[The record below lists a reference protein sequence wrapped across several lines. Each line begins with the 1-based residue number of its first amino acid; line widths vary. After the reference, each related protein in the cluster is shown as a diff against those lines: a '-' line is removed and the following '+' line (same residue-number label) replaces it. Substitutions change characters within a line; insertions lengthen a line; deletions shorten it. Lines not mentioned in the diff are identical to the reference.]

1 MPNINHI
8 SIWACPVCKLP
19 LSKLLSSSAKNTDQQ
34 WLCANQHSFDTAK
47 EGYINLLLSHQK
59 RSFSPGDTKLMVS
72 SRQDFLA
79 EGHYEPLS
87 KKIISL
93 LDKYLATNSVLL
105 DSGCGEG
112 YYLRQLLTQRDDIHI
127 FGIDI
132 SKEAA
137 KVISR
142 QIKNSYFA
150 VASSFDLPILTNSVD
165 CLLRIFAPGDDAEA
179 ARILKETGT
188 LVVVSAGPKHL
199 LSLKKLLYQEAKEH
213 LPHDNLENFLL
224 LNEKKFS
231 YQIEIK
237 SAEKI
242 NQLVAMTP
250 LYWRTS
256 KLAQASLNELES
268 LSTEVDF
275 IIKIYKP
282 IKNNAW
288 NNASIKI

>member
-1 MPNINHI
+1 MPNIKHL

-19 LSKLLSSSAKNTDQQ
+19 LSNPLSSSGKNIDRQ

-59 RSFSPGDTKLMVS
+59 RSSSPGDTKLMVN
-72 SRQDFLA
+72 SRQAFLA
-79 EGHYEPLS
+79 EGHYEPLA

-93 LDKYLATNSVLL
+93 IDKYLATNSVLL

-112 YYLRQLLTQRDDIHI
+112 YYLRQLLTQRNDIHM

-137 KVISR
+137 KIVGR
-142 QIKNSYFA
+142 QIKNSCFA
-150 VASSFDLPILTNSVD
+150 VASSFDLPVLTNSVD
-165 CLLRIFAPGDDAEA
+165 CLLRIFAPGNDAEA

-188 LVVVSAGPKHL
+188 LVVVSAGPRHL

-213 LPHDNLENFLL
+213 LPHEALENFLL
-224 LNEKKFS
+224 VNEEKLS
-231 YQIEIK
+231 YQVEIK
-237 SAEKI
+237 NAERI

-256 KLAQASLNELES
+256 KLAQASLNELDC

-275 IIKIYKP
+275 IIKVYQP

-288 NNASIKI
+288 NNASIKV

>member
-1 MPNINHI
+1 MPNIKHL

-19 LSKLLSSSAKNTDQQ
+19 LSNPLSSSGKNIDRQ

-59 RSFSPGDTKLMVS
+59 RSSSPGDTKLMVN
-72 SRQDFLA
+72 SRQAFLA
-79 EGHYEPLS
+79 EGHYEPLA

-93 LDKYLATNSVLL
+93 IDKYLATNSVLL

-112 YYLRQLLTQRDDIHI
+112 YYLRQLLTQRNDIHM

-137 KVISR
+137 KIAGR
-142 QIKNSYFA
+142 QIKNSCFA
-150 VASSFDLPILTNSVD
+150 VASSFDLPVLTNSVD
-165 CLLRIFAPGDDAEA
+165 CLLRIFAPGNDAEA

-188 LVVVSAGPKHL
+188 LVVVSAGPRHL

-213 LPHDNLENFLL
+213 LPHEALENFLL
-224 LNEKKFS
+224 VNEEKLS
-231 YQIEIK
+231 YQVEIK
-237 SAEKI
+237 NAERI

-256 KLAQASLNELES
+256 KLAQASLNELDC

-275 IIKIYKP
+275 IIKVYQP

-288 NNASIKI
+288 NNASIKV

>member
-1 MPNINHI
+1 MPNIKHL

-19 LSKLLSSSAKNTDQQ
+19 LSNPLSSSGKNIDRQ

-59 RSFSPGDTKLMVS
+59 RSSSPGDTKLMVN
-72 SRQDFLA
+72 SRQAFLA
-79 EGHYEPLS
+79 EGHYEPLA

-93 LDKYLATNSVLL
+93 IDKYLAANSVLL

-112 YYLRQLLTQRDDIHI
+112 YYLRQLLTQRNDIHM

-137 KVISR
+137 KIVGR
-142 QIKNSYFA
+142 QIKNSCFA
-150 VASSFDLPILTNSVD
+150 VASSFDLPVLTNSVD
-165 CLLRIFAPGDDAEA
+165 CLLRIFAPGNDAEA

-188 LVVVSAGPKHL
+188 LVVVSAGPRHL

-213 LPHDNLENFLL
+213 LPHEALENFLL
-224 LNEKKFS
+224 VNEEKLS
-231 YQIEIK
+231 YQVEIK
-237 SAEKI
+237 NAERI

-256 KLAQASLNELES
+256 KLAQASLNELDC

-275 IIKIYKP
+275 IIKVYQP

-288 NNASIKI
+288 NNASIKV

>member
-1 MPNINHI
+1 MPNIKHL

-19 LSKLLSSSAKNTDQQ
+19 LSNPLSSSGKNIDRQ

-59 RSFSPGDTKLMVS
+59 RSSSPGDTKLMVK
-72 SRQDFLA
+72 SRQAFLA
-79 EGHYEPLS
+79 EGHYEPLA

-93 LDKYLATNSVLL
+93 IDKYLATNSVLL

-112 YYLRQLLTQRDDIHI
+112 YYLRQLLTQRNDIHM

-137 KVISR
+137 KIVGR
-142 QIKNSYFA
+142 QIKNSCFA
-150 VASSFDLPILTNSVD
+150 VASSFDLPVLTNSVD
-165 CLLRIFAPGDDAEA
+165 CLLRIFAPGNDAEA

-188 LVVVSAGPKHL
+188 LVVVSAGPRHL

-213 LPHDNLENFLL
+213 LPHEALENFLL
-224 LNEKKFS
+224 VNEEKLS
-231 YQIEIK
+231 YQVEIK
-237 SAEKI
+237 NAERI

-256 KLAQASLNELES
+256 KLAQASLNELDC

-275 IIKIYKP
+275 IIKVYQP

-288 NNASIKI
+288 NNASIKV